1 MSQKK
6 CGISEVL
13 PGISTGGGG
22 VSGATGGSQETN
34 AAVRFGNF
42 MSGGG
47 GGFNPFADPADNIA
61 NQLLK
66 PTTLLIVGVIIFG
79 GLYLLKKK

>member
-1 MSQKK
+1 M
-6 CGISEVL
+6 I

-42 MSGGG
+42 LSGGGG
-47 GGFNPFADPADNIA
+47 GGFNPFADPADNLA
-61 NQLLK
+61 TQLLK
-66 PTTLLIVGVIIFG
+66 PSTILIFGVLILG